1 MTPHKEAIT
10 PLHTNQITLLSYLLP
25 MMNLNPFGRGD
36 ATNQSPTGDAGS
48 PEMGRI
54 ERGRGK
60 NAPSSSSP
68 SFPSKSRRRGSA
80 EADVYKA
87 RCSDL
92 ERNIIQ
98 LKLELAEAK
107 VRVKLLSALRGG
119 EQLVLGLKCPTNI
132 YRIPKNDR
140 TQTTIV
146 RGYDGYSRLVIF
158 LLCSQ

>member
-1 MTPHKEAIT
+1 
-10 PLHTNQITLLSYLLP
+10 

-36 ATNQSPTGDAGS
+36 ATNQSPTGDASS

-54 ERGRGK
+54 ERGRGR
-60 NAPSSSSP
+60 NAPSSQ

-80 EADVYKA
+80 EADEYKA

-107 VRVKLLSALRGG
+107 VSVRASGWGETCARSTSRRTFSESVRSAPYTFIGFLKMTALN
-119 EQLVLGLKCPTNI
+119 EQYFEGTK
-132 YRIPKNDR
+132 D
-140 TQTTIV
+140 
-146 RGYDGYSRLVIF
+146 IF
-158 LLCSQ
+158 DW

>member
-1 MTPHKEAIT
+1 
-10 PLHTNQITLLSYLLP
+10 

-36 ATNQSPTGDAGS
+36 ATNQSPTGDASS

-54 ERGRGK
+54 ERGRGR
-60 NAPSSSSP
+60 NAPSSP

-80 EADVYKA
+80 EADEYKA

-107 VRVKLLSALRGG
+107 VSVRASGWRETCARS
-119 EQLVLGLKCPTNI
+119 I
-132 YRIPKNDR
+132 SRR
-140 TQTTIV
+140 TFEVPHTH
-146 RGYDGYSRLVIF
+146 L
-158 LLCSQ
+158 